1 MSEQKEYISQT
12 RENGML
18 HISEDVL
25 ASIAGIAVSEVD
37 GVALPGSG
45 FGAEIADILGK
56 KNLGRGISITIG
68 EENEITVDCA
78 ILVEIGFSVVDV
90 SKSVQEAVASNI
102 ENATGFQVSAVN
114 VTVAGVIL
122 PKEAK
127 R

>member
-1 MSEQKEYISQT
+1 MSEQKEYISQA

-68 EENEITVDCA
+68 EGNEIAVDCA
-78 ILVEIGFSVVDV
+78 ILVEIGFSVVDA

-114 VTVAGVIL
+114 VTVAGVVL